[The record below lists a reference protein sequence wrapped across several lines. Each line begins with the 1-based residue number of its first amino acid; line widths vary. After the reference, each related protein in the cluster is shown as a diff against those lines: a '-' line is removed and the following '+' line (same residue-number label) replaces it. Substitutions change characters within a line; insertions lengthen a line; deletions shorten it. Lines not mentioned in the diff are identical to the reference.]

1 MFVGAGYEDL
11 GLVFCRPDGSM
22 LRPDWVSRRF
32 AKIRDDAGLRRI
44 TLRDLR
50 HVWATLAL
58 ESGIHPKVVQER
70 LGHSSITM
78 TMDRYS
84 HVIEGLDR
92 HAADTVAAVV
102 MRSSTQTSTQ
112 PHTIAHDQA

>member
-1 MFVGAGYEDL
+1 
-11 GLVFCRPDGSM
+11 
-22 LRPDWVSRRF
+22 
-32 AKIRDDAGLRRI
+32 

-70 LGHSSITM
+70 LGHSSIAM
-78 TMDRYS
+78 TMDQYS

-92 HAADTVAAVV
+92 QAAATVADLVL
-102 MRSSTQTSTQ
+102 RPSTQTSTQ
-112 PHTIAHDQA
+112 PPVIERDQA

>member
-1 MFVGAGYEDL
+1 
-11 GLVFCRPDGSM
+11 M
-22 LRPDWVSRRF
+22 LRPESVSRRL
-32 AKIRDDAGLRRI
+32 ARLRDEAGLRRI

-58 ESGIHPKVVQER
+58 ESGIHPNVVQET

-78 TMDRYS
+78 TMIMDQYS

-92 HAADTVAAVV
+92 QAADTVATVV
-102 MRSSTQTSTQ
+102 LRSTQ
-112 PHTIAHDQA
+112 PSTIEHDEG